1 MTRLK
6 RRSSIVLVE
15 LHYLRQVDHQ
25 WQGVM
30 S

>member
-6 RRSSIVLVE
+6 RRRIVLVE
-15 LHYLRQVDHQ
+15 LHYPRQVGHQ